1 MVLVSGLVRTHTY
14 MYARDDLLAL
24 ASRPLALS
32 LSFFFTSSFFGQRRY
47 DTIPSA
53 MSTISS
59 FKAKSVEA
67 TDAILKSG
75 PDTIAT
81 IENVIATNYAHGGD
95 LSAVEAAMK
104 ADLEANG

>member
-1 MVLVSGLVRTHTY
+1 MLVSGLVRTHTY
-14 MYARDDLLAL
+14 MYARDDLI
-24 ASRPLALS
+24 
-32 LSFFFTSSFFGQRRY
+32 FFTSFFGQRRY

-75 PDTIAT
+75 PDTIAA

>member
-1 MVLVSGLVRTHTY
+1 
-14 MYARDDLLAL
+14 
-24 ASRPLALS
+24 
-32 LSFFFTSSFFGQRRY
+32 
-47 DTIPSA
+47 

-75 PDTIAT
+75 PDTIAA
-81 IENVIATNYAHGGD
+81 IESVIATNFPHGAD

-104 ADLEANG
+104 TDLEASG

>member
-1 MVLVSGLVRTHTY
+1 MANAV
-14 MYARDDLLAL
+14 
-24 ASRPLALS
+24 
-32 LSFFFTSSFFGQRRY
+32 F
-47 DTIPSA
+47 TIPSA

-75 PDTIAT
+75 PDTIAA
-81 IENVIATNYAHGGD
+81 IENVIATNFPHAGD
-95 LSAVEAAMK
+95 LAAVEAAMK

>member
-1 MVLVSGLVRTHTY
+1 MISP
-14 MYARDDLLAL
+14 
-24 ASRPLALS
+24 SRPRSRSHFFSHHHFLANAV
-32 LSFFFTSSFFGQRRY
+32 
-47 DTIPSA
+47 TIPSA

>member
-1 MVLVSGLVRTHTY
+1 
-14 MYARDDLLAL
+14 
-24 ASRPLALS
+24 
-32 LSFFFTSSFFGQRRY
+32 
-47 DTIPSA
+47 

-75 PDTIAT
+75 PDTIAA
-81 IENVIATNYAHGGD
+81 IENVIATNFPHAAD
-95 LSAVEAAMK
+95 LAAVEAAMK